1 MNSNDTRGPRHGRGN
16 RRPSNR
22 NPRRDDRGGDRR
34 GSRDKAPGSRT
45 DRPAREEQPRK
56 LSFWGKIL
64 AFFTGGAKKQTSPAR
79 PAKRDTRT
87 GESRGSDARKSET
100 ANSRRAT
107 PPERVEVSSPKL
119 YVGNLSYDATES
131 DLAEL
136 FNGVG
141 KVQNAEVVTHKG
153 TYRSKG
159 FGFVTMLTVDEARRA
174 VQELHDKSFMGRKL
188 VVSGSKSE
196 GPRDA

>member
-1 MNSNDTRGPRHGRGN
+1 MNSNDTRGPRHGRGG

-22 NPRRDDRGGDRR
+22 NPRHDNRGDDRR
-34 GSRDKAPGSRT
+34 GNNASRN
-45 DRPAREEQPRK
+45 DRPAREEQQPKK

-87 GESRGSDARKSET
+87 AESRGNEARKSEP
-100 ANSRRAT
+100 AT
-107 PPERVEVSSPKL
+107 TRGAAPPERVEVTSPKL
-119 YVGNLSYDATES
+119 YVGNLSYDATEN

-141 KVQNAEVVTHKG
+141 KVQNTEVVSHKG
-153 TYRSKG
+153 THRSKG
-159 FGFVTMLTVDEARRA
+159 FGFVTLMTVDEARRA
-174 VQELHDKSFMGRKL
+174 VQELHDKDFMGRKL
-188 VVSGSKSE
+188 VVSGSKSD
-196 GPRDA
+196 GPRDV